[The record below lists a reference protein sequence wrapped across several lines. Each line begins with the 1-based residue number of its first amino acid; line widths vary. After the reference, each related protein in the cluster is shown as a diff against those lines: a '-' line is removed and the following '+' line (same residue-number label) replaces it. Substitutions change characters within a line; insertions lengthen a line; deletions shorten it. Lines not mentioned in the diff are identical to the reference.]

1 MQVILLDDVRAL
13 GCKGT
18 VVTVPDGYAMNF
30 LFPQH
35 LAVEASPKKLA
46 HNEEQEQSAKRREK
60 KEEKLEKKLAAELDG
75 IEVVIQVKAEKGTL
89 YAAVGPKQVKE
100 ALKEQ
105 GYKVDEEYIEMELVK
120 EVGSREVTISFPS
133 GFEAVVQVVIEAK

>member
-13 GCKGT
+13 GRKGT
-18 VVTVPDGYAMNF
+18 VVDVPQGYAMNF

-35 LAVEASPKKLA
+35 LAVEASTKKLA
-46 HNEEQEQSAKRREK
+46 QKEEQEQTAKRRSK
-60 KEEKLEKKLAAELDG
+60 KEETQEKALAAKLDG
-75 IEVVIQVKAEKGTL
+75 VEVVIVAKAEKGTL

-105 GYKVDEEYIEMELVK
+105 GYKVDEDVIEMQPTK
-120 EVGSREVTISFPS
+120 EIGSHEVTLSFPS
-133 GFEAVVQVVIEAK
+133 GFEALVNVIIEAK